1 MFGSSEPRI
10 PSPDSRIES
19 WLNSEL
25 SEVSKANLRSD
36 VIRLLG
42 PHNRLHSADAMN
54 KTEQLILDD
63 LSGTGWDVKRQ
74 AFSFA
79 NVVGALDYGNGEPAG
94 YRRLEGANV
103 VATKPGSESKKAFVV
118 IAHFDTRRDTPG
130 ADDNTASVA
139 ALLELS
145 RMIGGEDFR
154 QTVILCATDME
165 EILCFGA
172 KALADKLR
180 SHYDTVAAINFETMA
195 FTDSKP
201 HTQKPETSFGPLYR
215 GQISRMAVHE
225 WAGDFTMIIYRG
237 SSSSLAA
244 TFSAGLRLTAGPEVP
259 LLFRDPSDLPVLG
272 RVLQRTTP
280 FVRNFSRSDH
290 VPFWQ
295 AGIPAIQITDTANF
309 RNPHYHQPTDLP
321 NTIDYDRLADIV
333 GATAYAIGATAQ
345 LR

>member
-1 MFGSSEPRI
+1 MKR
-10 PSPDSRIES
+10 
-19 WLNSEL
+19 
-25 SEVSKANLRSD
+25 
-36 VIRLLG
+36 
-42 PHNRLHSADAMN
+42 
-54 KTEQLILDD
+54 TEQLILDD
-63 LSGTGWDVKRQ
+63 LSGSGWDVERQ

-94 YRRLEGANV
+94 YKRLEGANI
-103 VATKPGSESKKAFVV
+103 VATKPSSEPKKAVVV
-118 IAHFDTRRDTPG
+118 IAHYDTRRDTPG

-145 RMIGGEDFR
+145 RIIGREDFR
-154 QTVILCATDME
+154 HPVILCATDME

-172 KALADKLR
+172 KALVDRLR
-180 SHYDTVAAINFETMA
+180 SQYDRIAAINFETMA
-195 FTDSKP
+195 FTEPKP
-201 HTQKPETSFGPLYR
+201 HTQKLETSFGPLYR
-215 GQISRMAVHE
+215 GQIRRMAAHE

-237 SSSSLAA
+237 PSSSLAA
-244 TFSAGLRLTAGPEVP
+244 TFSAGLSLTAGPEVP
-259 LLFRDPSDLPVLG
+259 LLFRDPSDLPLLG
-272 RVLQRTTP
+272 GILQRTTP

-309 RNPHYHQPTDLP
+309 RNPNYHQPTDLP